1 MWGESSQL
9 WLHYCQ
15 LPLLKTV
22 TVLHYN
28 HSRSRC
34 SSNRGSRTDWVAGMC
49 HLVAVLSSMDEGGH
63 VVALTELLEMACGS
77 TLSVTKSG
85 LAAAMQSK
93 RQLGSALWLGSA

>member
-1 MWGESSQL
+1 MAPL
-9 WLHYCQ
+9 TYCQ

-28 HSRSRC
+28 TRWRC
-34 SSNRGSRTDWVAGMC
+34 SSNRGSGTDWVAGMC
-49 HLVAVLSSMDEGGH
+49 HSVAVLSSMDEGGH
-63 VVALTELLEMACGS
+63 VVALTELLDMACGS